1 MGTRSPERQAEL
13 ERIGAERLASEREA
27 ERHARRR
34 YIRACLECVG
44 SCVVGVAIMGYAFHV
59 TDRQIGEILLATG
72 MLVGYSGMTWALARA
87 YLSAEEHG
95 DI

>member
-1 MGTRSPERQAEL
+1 MGTRSPGQQAEY
-13 ERIGAERLASEREA
+13 ERIGADRLASEREA

-44 SCVVGVAIMGYAFHV
+44 SCLVGLVIMGFAFHV
-59 TDRQIGEILLATG
+59 TDQQIGEILLSTG
-72 MLVGYSGMTWALARA
+72 MLVGYSGMTVALARA